1 MAASYDPRSLERGSF
16 KIIISG
22 FVEFPKNHHLLM
34 VASNLLCLL
43 DPGMCACLLEK
54 RSKVLIDKRIC
65 CLRFTLK

>member
-43 DPGMCACLLEK
+43 DPGMCVCVSVCAHACMVVVVVVM
-54 RSKVLIDKRIC
+54 SSM
-65 CLRFTLK
+65 